1 MKVIVITGASGGIGA
16 ATAAWFAEH
25 GWEVVGTSRR
35 RDAEWS
41 LDVTSD
47 SSVGT
52 LVEAVTDRFG
62 RIDALFN
69 NAGFAQI
76 GGFEEF
82 DQYAHQA
89 AFEVNVFGAM
99 RLSAAVL
106 PVMRRQG
113 SGTLV
118 HMGSVT
124 SHLPAPFMGSY
135 AATKHALEGFS
146 KSLDHELR
154 GSGLRS
160 ILVRAGF
167 MRSGIAGNTV
177 YPAGPA
183 PAALTGR
190 NAVHRSIDAAL
201 EKADDPR
208 VVARAVHAVCSSAG
222 GPSVVEAGREAKAL
236 SRLLAWLPRA
246 TFERA
251 FRKQFGLAP

>member
-16 ATAAWFAEH
+16 ATAAWFGVH

-35 RDAEWS
+35 GDAKWC
-41 LDVTSD
+41 LDITSD
-47 SSVGT
+47 ASVSRFI
-52 LVEAVTDRFG
+52 EAVTARFG

-82 DQYAHQA
+82 DQGAHQA

-99 RLSAAVL
+99 RMSAAVL
-106 PVMRRQG
+106 PAMRRQG

-118 HMGSVT
+118 HMGSIT

-135 AATKHALEGFS
+135 AASKHALEGFS
-146 KSLDHELR
+146 KSLDQEMR
-154 GSGLRS
+154 GSALRS
-160 ILVRAGF
+160 ILIRAGF

-177 YPAGPA
+177 YPSNPA
-183 PAALTGR
+183 PAALAGR
-190 NAVHRSIDAAL
+190 DAVHRSIDAAL

-208 VVARAVHAVCSSAG
+208 VVARAVHAACTSVR
-222 GPSVVEAGREAKAL
+222 GPSVVEAGREAKSL
-236 SRLLAWLPRA
+236 SRLSAWLPRA

-251 FRKQFGLAP
+251 FRKQFGLVP